1 MTRRRRRGVIPA
13 GLTRMSPQPGRA
25 RPPAVFTRGRLRTRP
40 PTVRRCCGCCV
51 LLQSCC
57 GCYGL
62 SQSGCGMFWA
72 VAGRSGDRF
81 RGPQGRC
88 RDLLRPVAA
97 CCGLL
102 QPVGPS
108 SRNLERPC
116 GSRSGVPDSHARTR
130 TRSLSRPGA
139 APPSRPAGLLYSE
152 SASGPGR
159 LTGPARGLR

>member
-1 MTRRRRRGVIPA
+1 MRRREMRNLPRYHHVTGAFPQSAPVLFRATRDSGDSATRQTLMTTMTRRRRRGVIPA

-25 RPPAVFTRGRLRTRP
+25 RPPAVFTRGRVRTRP

-81 RGPQGRC
+81 RGPW
-88 RDLLRPVAA
+88 DLVAVA
-97 CCGLL
+97 TFCGLL
-102 QPVGPS
+102 QPVAAC
-108 SRNLERPC
+108 RPVKSKL
-116 GSRSGVPDSHARTR
+116 GTALWVPVGCFR
-130 TRSLSRPGA
+130 
-139 APPSRPAGLLYSE
+139 
-152 SASGPGR
+152 
-159 LTGPARGLR
+159 